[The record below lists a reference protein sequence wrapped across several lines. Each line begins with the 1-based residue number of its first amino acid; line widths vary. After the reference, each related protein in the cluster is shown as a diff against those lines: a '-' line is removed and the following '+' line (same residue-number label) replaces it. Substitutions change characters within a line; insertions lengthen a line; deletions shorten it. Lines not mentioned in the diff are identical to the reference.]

1 MDIGEFK
8 EKQKFNQVWLYC
20 ILVPIGGLCLW
31 GLADRLIFT
40 DKLDSVDIL
49 LLALC
54 IVGLISVALFLITSL
69 ETEINKDG
77 VYVQFRPFMI
87 KRRQIP
93 WTDIEDVEVKM
104 FDAMA
109 DYGGAGIKYG
119 RNGLGYII
127 SGQFGLEIRT
137 KDDNRIL
144 IGTNKREEIA
154 RLIKTFKHRISVA

>member
-1 MDIGEFK
+1 
-8 EKQKFNQVWLYC
+8 
-20 ILVPIGGLCLW
+20 
-31 GLADRLIFT
+31 
-40 DKLDSVDIL
+40 
-49 LLALC
+49 
-54 IVGLISVALFLITSL
+54 L